1 MLKISHDCCLLT
13 ANLQL
18 LSCYK
23 RFYINEIF
31 TVRLIWSSAVF
42 INQLVVFRWPWLFI
56 SGLIILWES
65 QCWWSWDPT
74 PEYFTVNIIRDEPLR
89 SLSQRCPLQELFI
102 GRYYCFMV
110 HTLDHHG
117 RTCLTSKTSI
127 KHPCL
132 LLINGQSQCWCL
144 TWSSWVDQFMREFF
158 LAYFLA
164 GPFHLFM
171 RGGHDK
177 PSKLLRQV
185 ASIITAPS

>member
-127 KHPCL
+127 KPPCPAMFD
-132 LLINGQSQCWCL
+132 LIIMGGP
-144 TWSSWVDQFMREFF
+144 VHERIF
-158 LAYFLA
+158 LSILFG
-164 GPFHLFM
+164 GPF
-171 RGGHDK
+171 
-177 PSKLLRQV
+177 PSVHEGR
-185 ASIITAPS
+185 PW